1 MAGLPMIE
9 HGGSRTRRWLREQR
23 VRVALWIAL
32 AEGVLILVGVIPK
45 TAALLVALVVL
56 ALYFVWARERTSG
69 TTHQAFWIL
78 AVSQAVIA
86 LVPLVLFVLGTL
98 AIILVALIA
107 LAALVVLFA
116 DRR

>member
-1 MAGLPMIE
+1 MSSLPMID
-9 HGGSRTRRWLREQR
+9 HGGSRTSRWLREQR

-32 AEGVLILVGVIPK
+32 VEGILILVGVIPK
-45 TAALLVALVVL
+45 SIALLVALVVL
-56 ALYFVWARERTSG
+56 GLYFLVARGRTSG
-69 TTHQAFWIL
+69 STHEAFWIV

-86 LVPLVLFVLGTL
+86 LVPLLLFVLGTI

-107 LAALVVLFA
+107 VAALVVLFA